1 MKSAAIDATLFAVC
15 IVFLVAF
22 SLSGCASP
30 RTDWAGISK
39 GVGQVTK

>member
-1 MKSAAIDATLFAVC
+1 MKIAAAA
-15 IVFLVAF
+15 LVA
-22 SLSGCASP
+22 LALAGCASP